1 MDVPV
6 ELLRCPITGQSV
18 TRAPEDLLRDL
29 RQRQDDGALL
39 TRSGENADPFEDGLL
54 TANGAWLYPIRS
66 GIPVM
71 LTGEAIPTAQQ

>member
-1 MDVPV
+1 MDVPTD
-6 ELLRCPITGQSV
+6 LLRCPITGLAV

-29 RQRQDDGALL
+29 RQRQQADALL
-39 TRSGENADPFEDGLL
+39 TRGGENAEPFEDGLL